1 MFAIRAEHGELKYG
15 VYDLIYD
22 TMDDFNKK
30 TPHSGVQAGS
40 TAFIIASLHETHYEY
55 AKYMLNNKGKWIEIS
70 VGNSSSGGGGSTGG
84 DDYDEVI
91 YDGGNM
97 DNPDE

>member
-15 VYDLIYD
+15 VYDLVYD

-40 TAFIIASLHETHYEY
+40 TAFIIDTSK
-55 AKYMLNNKGKWIEIS
+55 KYMLNNKGNWIEIS
-70 VGNSSSGGGGSTGG
+70 TGNSTSGGGGDT
-84 DDYDEVI
+84 DYDEII
-91 YDGGNM
+91 YDGGNI

>member
-15 VYDLIYD
+15 VYDLVYD

-40 TAFIIASLHETHYEY
+40 TAFIIDISK
-55 AKYMLNNKGKWIEIS
+55 KYMLNNKGKWIEIS
-70 VGNSSSGGGGSTGG
+70 IGNSSGGGGGSGEI
-84 DDYDEVI
+84 DYDEII
-91 YDGGNM
+91 YDGGNI

>member
-40 TAFIIASLHETHYEY
+40 TAFIIDTSK
-55 AKYMLNNKGKWIEIS
+55 KYMLNNDIIHKESEAKREKVWFVS
-70 VGNSSSGGGGSTGG
+70 
-84 DDYDEVI
+84 DL
-91 YDGGNM
+91 
-97 DNPDE
+97 

>member
-30 TPHSGVQAGS
+30 TPHSGV
-40 TAFIIASLHETHYEY
+40 
-55 AKYMLNNKGKWIEIS
+55 
-70 VGNSSSGGGGSTGG
+70 
-84 DDYDEVI
+84 
-91 YDGGNM
+91 
-97 DNPDE
+97 

>member
-15 VYDLIYD
+15 VYDLVYD

-40 TAFIIASLHETHYEY
+40 TAFIIDTSK
-55 AKYMLNNKGKWIEIS
+55 KYMLNNKGKWIEIS
-70 VGNSSSGGGGSTGG
+70 VGSSSGDGGNTG

-91 YDGGNM
+91 YDGGNI
-97 DNPDE
+97 DSPDE

>member
-15 VYDLIYD
+15 VYDLVYD

-30 TPHSGVQAGS
+30 TPHSGIQAGS
-40 TAFIIASLHETHYEY
+40 TAFIIDTSK
-55 AKYMLNNKGKWIEIS
+55 KYMLNNKGKWIEIS
-70 VGNSSSGGGGSTGG
+70 VGSSSSSGGGGSTGG

-91 YDGGNM
+91 YDGGNI

>member
-22 TMDDFNKK
+22 TMDDFNKNVK
-30 TPHSGVQAGS
+30 SVFINDVQAGS
-40 TAFIIASLHETHYEY
+40 TAFIIDTSK
-55 AKYMLNNKGKWIEIS
+55 KYMLNNKGKWIEIS

>member
-40 TAFIIASLHETHYEY
+40 TAFIIDTSK
-55 AKYMLNNKGKWIEIS
+55 KYMLNNKGKWVEI
-70 VGNSSSGGGGSTGG
+70 GSTGG
-84 DDYDEVI
+84 DNYDEVI

>member
-1 MFAIRAEHGELKYG
+1 
-15 VYDLIYD
+15 
-22 TMDDFNKK
+22 
-30 TPHSGVQAGS
+30 
-40 TAFIIASLHETHYEY
+40 
-55 AKYMLNNKGKWIEIS
+55 MLNNKGKWIEIS

-97 DNPDE
+97 DNPD

>member
-15 VYDLIYD
+15 VYDLVYD

-40 TAFIIASLHETHYEY
+40 TAFIIDTSK
-55 AKYMLNNKGKWIEIS
+55 KYMLNNKGKWIEIS
-70 VGNSSSGGGGSTGG
+70 TGNSSTSGGEDT
-84 DDYDEVI
+84 DYDEII
-91 YDGGNM
+91 YDGGNI